1 MIKKKPKFGAI
12 PKLHMPQ
19 KSHESTKPPPRP
31 ARTVV
36 KDLGTKEQ
44 PSACYRDFPKFC
56 RRMKVLKSLD
66 KWESKNL
73 SDRVVLKKNEIPF
86 LLPKIEIIVDDSLGF
101 TVKVFGCYL
110 PEDHSVYVEYRR
122 TVRNVAIWKL
132 VKPVEEYKLCSGV
145 TTFELTSKLFHH
157 VIPIN
162 EDSLEDGDQNQPFP
176 NKGLLPNL

>member
-1 MIKKKPKFGAI
+1 M
-12 PKLHMPQ
+12 
-19 KSHESTKPPPRP
+19 
-31 ARTVV
+31 
-36 KDLGTKEQ
+36 
-44 PSACYRDFPKFC
+44 
-56 RRMKVLKSLD
+56 KSLD
-66 KWESKNL
+66 EWEMKNL
-73 SDRVVLKKNEIPF
+73 SDRVVLKKNDVPF

-110 PEDHSVYVEYRR
+110 PDDHSVYVEYRR

-132 VKPVEEYKLCSGV
+132 VKQVEEYKLCSGV

-176 NKGLLPNL
+176 NKGFWRTMGCFLICEGRICLCCLHRVYGLCKQYQEGQREVLIKTCTCQGTCFQD